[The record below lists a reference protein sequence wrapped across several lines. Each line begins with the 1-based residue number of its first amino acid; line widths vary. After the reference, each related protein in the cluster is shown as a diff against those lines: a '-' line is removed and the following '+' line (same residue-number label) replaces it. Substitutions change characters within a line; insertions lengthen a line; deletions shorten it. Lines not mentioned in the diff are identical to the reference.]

1 MERFGWLR
9 RYISPVFLAL
19 LVASFILW
27 YIAKL
32 NYTYTTEQ
40 PFTVNVDG
48 ERFKVSCVV
57 EGVGTNLFGYRVYMS
72 KRLRIPL
79 SELKFR
85 SVKAEDG
92 EKFLKIDSLSAQR
105 HFRPV
110 ERYQGHLRRIGSRN
124 SGSPSARKMIKVGIT
139 GGIGSG
145 KSTVCRL
152 FAACGAPVYDSD
164 TQAKRLMEEDGP
176 LRRRLAARFGEE
188 IYAGGRLNRKLLAGR
203 VFSDP
208 AELSALNALV
218 HPAVME
224 DFERWCGRQSGADYV
239 VLESAILFE
248 AGLEGYVDRTIAVT
262 APIDV
267 RIARTCL
274 RDGASAEEVRRRI
287 AVQLDEEELRRRA
300 DYTLVNINLGELEYE
315 VARLDKLLRDENR
328 KHSA

>member
-1 MERFGWLR
+1 MIKVGITGGIGSGKSTVCRLFAACGAPVYDSDTQAKRLMEEDGPLRRRLAARFGEEIYAGGRLNR
-9 RYISPVFLAL
+9 KLLA
-19 LVASFILW
+19 
-27 YIAKL
+27 
-32 NYTYTTEQ
+32 
-40 PFTVNVDG
+40 
-48 ERFKVSCVV
+48 
-57 EGVGTNLFGYRVYMS
+57 
-72 KRLRIPL
+72 
-79 SELKFR
+79 
-85 SVKAEDG
+85 
-92 EKFLKIDSLSAQR
+92 
-105 HFRPV
+105 
-110 ERYQGHLRRIGSRN
+110 GHLRRIGSRN

>member
-1 MERFGWLR
+1 
-9 RYISPVFLAL
+9 
-19 LVASFILW
+19 
-27 YIAKL
+27 
-32 NYTYTTEQ
+32 
-40 PFTVNVDG
+40 
-48 ERFKVSCVV
+48 
-57 EGVGTNLFGYRVYMS
+57 MS
-72 KRLRIPL
+72 KPIVAVVGRPNVGKSTLFNSLCGQQISIVKDTPGVTRDRIYADVSWL
-79 SELKFR
+79 DYNFTM
-85 SVKAEDG
+85 
-92 EKFLKIDSLSAQR
+92 ID
-105 HFRPV
+105 
-110 ERYQGHLRRIGSRN
+110 
-124 SGSPSARKMIKVGIT
+124 T
-139 GGIGSG
+139 GGIEPDSG
-145 KSTVCRL
+145 DIILSQMREQ
-152 FAACGAPVYDSD
+152 AQIAID
-164 TQAKRLMEEDGP
+164 T
-176 LRRRLAARFGEE
+176 
-188 IYAGGRLNRKLLAGR
+188 
-203 VFSDP
+203 

>member
-1 MERFGWLR
+1 
-9 RYISPVFLAL
+9 
-19 LVASFILW
+19 
-27 YIAKL
+27 
-32 NYTYTTEQ
+32 
-40 PFTVNVDG
+40 
-48 ERFKVSCVV
+48 
-57 EGVGTNLFGYRVYMS
+57 
-72 KRLRIPL
+72 
-79 SELKFR
+79 
-85 SVKAEDG
+85 
-92 EKFLKIDSLSAQR
+92 
-105 HFRPV
+105 
-110 ERYQGHLRRIGSRN
+110 
-124 SGSPSARKMIKVGIT
+124 
-139 GGIGSG
+139 
-145 KSTVCRL
+145 
-152 FAACGAPVYDSD
+152 
-164 TQAKRLMEEDGP
+164 MEEDGP

-188 IYAGGRLNRKLLAGR
+188 VYAGGRLNRKLLAGR

-224 DFERWCGRQSGADYV
+224 DFERVVRAAVRRRLCG
-239 VLESAILFE
+239 LESAILFE